1 MLISVKSGEEYPMK
15 KIAFIMCCILIL
27 SLAACSNRQENTQ
40 ISKWDCSVNCA
51 EQSTPDEY
59 VITYSDEKLTSQ
71 TGALT
76 FHNGNEFEITIH
88 LLDNGEEEQTKT
100 IPAGSST
107 CLKQIKENTEYTIGI
122 HADVPED
129 TSIKLTAYD
138 GEKTD
143 IDL

>member
-1 MLISVKSGEEYPMK
+1 
-15 KIAFIMCCILIL
+15 MCCILIL
-27 SLAACSNRQENTQ
+27 SLAACSNKHENPQ

-51 EQSTPDEY
+51 EQSTSDEY
-59 VITYSDEKLTSQ
+59 VITYSDDKLTSQ

-88 LLDNGEEEQTKT
+88 LLNNGEEERTET

-107 CLKQIKENTEYTIGI
+107 CLKQIKENTEYTVGI

-143 IDL
+143 AEL

>member
-1 MLISVKSGEEYPMK
+1 MK

-71 TGALT
+71 TGVLT

-88 LLDNGEEEQTKT
+88 LLNNGEEEQTKT

>member
-1 MLISVKSGEEYPMK
+1 MK
-15 KIAFIMCCILIL
+15 KLAFIMCCILIL
-27 SLAACSNRQENTQ
+27 SLAACSNKHENPQ

-51 EQSTPDEY
+51 EQSTSDEY
-59 VITYSDEKLTSQ
+59 VITYSDDKLTSQ

-88 LLDNGEEEQTKT
+88 LLNNGEEERTET

-107 CLKQIKENTEYTIGI
+107 CLKQIKENTEYTVGI

-143 IDL
+143 AEL

>member
-1 MLISVKSGEEYPMK
+1 
-15 KIAFIMCCILIL
+15 MCCILIL
-27 SLAACSNRQENTQ
+27 SLAACSNKHENPQ

-51 EQSTPDEY
+51 EQSTSDEY
-59 VITYSDEKLTSQ
+59 VITYSDDKLTSQ

-88 LLDNGEEEQTKT
+88 LLNNGEEERIET
-100 IPAGSST
+100 IPADSST

-143 IDL
+143 AEL